1 MGNDL
6 KQPATVKERA
16 VRRWEESLGFR
27 ISLRVTAVG
36 INATRNQ
43 LIAVMAFLSI
53 LILAALVVLIRR
65 ITRPLADISG
75 RMQDFS
81 RGDLR
86 GDIQVWGKDEI
97 GRLADSI
104 RSSTRSLK
112 DMIGDISHILEEIS
126 GGNLD
131 LRVKGTYIGDFRF
144 IKEALERIVQSLN
157 ETLGQIG
164 ISAEQVSNGSEQAAA
179 GAQALAQGAA
189 EQAGTVEEADH
200 CQCGQR
206 RGCQPES
213 RGCGQGSGGEQPQD
227 AGHACSHAGD
237 PFRFP

>member
-53 LILAALVVLIRR
+53 LILAALVVLIISMIRR

-97 GRLADSI
+97 GRVPDSI
-104 RSSTRSLK
+104 HSSAR
-112 DMIGDISHILEEIS
+112 
-126 GGNLD
+126 
-131 LRVKGTYIGDFRF
+131 
-144 IKEALERIVQSLN
+144 
-157 ETLGQIG
+157 
-164 ISAEQVSNGSEQAAA
+164 
-179 GAQALAQGAA
+179 
-189 EQAGTVEEADH
+189 
-200 CQCGQR
+200 
-206 RGCQPES
+206 
-213 RGCGQGSGGEQPQD
+213 
-227 AGHACSHAGD
+227 
-237 PFRFP
+237 

>member
-53 LILAALVVLIRR
+53 LILAALVVLIISMIRR

-131 LRVKGTYIGDFRF
+131 FRVKGTYIGDFRF

-157 ETLGQIG
+157 ETLG
-164 ISAEQVSNGSEQAAA
+164 
-179 GAQALAQGAA
+179 
-189 EQAGTVEEADH
+189 
-200 CQCGQR
+200 
-206 RGCQPES
+206 
-213 RGCGQGSGGEQPQD
+213 
-227 AGHACSHAGD
+227 
-237 PFRFP
+237 

>member
-53 LILAALVVLIRR
+53 LILAALVVLIISMIRR

-164 ISAEQVSNGSEQAAA
+164 ISAEQVSNGSEQVAA

-189 EQAGTVEEADH
+189 EQAGTVEELAVSIGVH
-200 CQCGQR
+200 
-206 RGCQPES
+206 P
-213 RGCGQGSGGEQPQD
+213 
-227 AGHACSHAGD
+227 
-237 PFRFP
+237 